1 MRFFIFR
8 RKNFADKNS
17 IGLFLNNTASKE
29 EKQDYRFNFKFYK
42 LKVYILLKQALNLFF
57 KGGNQLGVRSPQFSS
72 LDTPPSLGFQRT
84 CALWNPNSFIH
95 FNFLGK
101 LYTIFIKI
109 RKLDTR
115 IIYFL

>member
-17 IGLFLNNTASKE
+17 IGFFLNNTVGKE

-57 KGGNQLGVRSPQFSS
+57 KGGNQFGVRSPQFSS
-72 LDTPPSLGFQRT
+72 LDNPPSLGTAKGLAPFGI
-84 CALWNPNSFIH
+84 PIH
-95 FNFLGK
+95 S
-101 LYTIFIKI
+101 YISIFWGNYI
-109 RKLDTR
+109 RYL
-115 IIYFL
+115 

>member
-57 KGGNQLGVRSPQFSS
+57 KGGNQLGVRSPQVSS
-72 LDTPPSLGFQRT
+72 LDPPSLGTTKGLAPFGIPDYIPILIFQKNMKKVGIQ
-84 CALWNPNSFIH
+84 AVSYGVPVL
-95 FNFLGK
+95 
-101 LYTIFIKI
+101 
-109 RKLDTR
+109 
-115 IIYFL
+115 